1 MVQKI
6 PPEFADYYSFMR
18 KMQKKGAYSDYAI
31 KRHISNAKRIGYL
44 LMNSDGMEPR
54 EIARMMCSGS
64 KASEDNLAWTLND
77 YRMFINRGE
86 KMQRQNE
93 ILMTL
98 QDKVL
103 V

>member
-1 MVQKI
+1 MTQKI
-6 PPEFADYYSFMR
+6 PPEFADYYSFMQ
-18 KMQKKGAYSDYAI
+18 KMKEKGAYSESAI
-31 KRHISNAKRIGYL
+31 ERHIANAKRIGYL
-44 LMNSDGMEPR
+44 LLNAEGMEPR

-93 ILMTL
+93 ILMSI

>member
-6 PPEFADYYSFMR
+6 PPEFADYYSFMQTM
-18 KMQKKGAYSDYAI
+18 KEKGAYSDSAI
-31 KRHISNAKRIGYL
+31 TRHINNAKRIGYL
-44 LMNSDGMEPR
+44 LLNAEGMEPR

>member
-1 MVQKI
+1 MTQKI
-6 PPEFADYYSFMR
+6 PPEFADYYSFMQ
-18 KMQKKGAYSDYAI
+18 KMKEKGAYSDDAI
-31 KRHISNAKRIGYL
+31 ERHIANAKRIGYI
-44 LMNSDGMEPR
+44 LMNADGMEPR

-64 KASEDNLAWTLND
+64 KASEDKLTWTLND

>member
-6 PPEFADYYSFMR
+6 PPEFADYHSHMKR
-18 KMQKKGAYSDYAI
+18 MQKKGAYSDYAI
-31 KRHISNAKRIGYL
+31 KKHISNARRIGYL
-44 LMNSDGMEPR
+44 LLNAETLEPR
-54 EIARMMCSGS
+54 EIASMMCNGS
-64 KASEDNLAWTLND
+64 KASEDNLTWTLND
-77 YRMFINRGE
+77 YREFINSGE
-86 KMQRQNE
+86 KVKRQNE